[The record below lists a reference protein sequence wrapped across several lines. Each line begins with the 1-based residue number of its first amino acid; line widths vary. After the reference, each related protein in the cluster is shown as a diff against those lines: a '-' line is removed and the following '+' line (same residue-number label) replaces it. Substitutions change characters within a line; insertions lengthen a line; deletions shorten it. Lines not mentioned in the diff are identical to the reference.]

1 MAAGDLLRTQRREK
15 LQKIALW
22 LADSGNHADCQAVEA
37 TLCTHYGVLEV
48 RQLLGEPNIRAEL
61 ERRCTCAC
69 ERRGKA
75 NG

>member
-48 RQLLGEPNIRAEL
+48 RQT
-61 ERRCTCAC
+61 RRTQHP
-69 ERRGKA
+69 RRTGTPLHMRL
-75 NG
+75 